1 MPGTAIIGA
10 QWGDEGKGKITHL
23 LSGQADVV
31 VRFSGG
37 PNAGHT
43 VVHEGQTFKLHQ
55 IPSGVLYPHVYAYM
69 GNGMV
74 IDPDELLREMQALR
88 DANVDL
94 SRLVL
99 SGNAHLIFPYHRLLD
114 RAVESARG
122 DRAIGTTG
130 RGIGPAY
137 TDKAARRGIRAR
149 DLLLDDAV
157 LAERLENALLFANA
171 ILSGVLQQPPV
182 ALDDML
188 DKARRWRDALADFIG
203 DAFAPVHAAL
213 QAGQSVLFEGAQG
226 TLLDLDHGT
235 YPYVTSSHPTT
246 GGVLTGAG
254 VGVRDIQR
262 VIGVVK
268 AFQTRVGGGPMPTEL
283 HGEEAV
289 RLRGTGA
296 NPWDEFGTTTGR
308 PRRVGWLDGVALR
321 YSAQLNGLTE
331 LAITKLDIL
340 SGLERI
346 PVAVA
351 YELDGERLD
360 AYPAQIEGL
369 ERCRPIYE
377 TVPGWQEDITN
388 ARTWDDL
395 PQAARDYL
403 RFIED
408 LAGAPVTIVSVGPG
422 SEQTI
427 WREA

>member
-122 DRAIGTTG
+122 ERAIGTTG

-296 NPWDEFGTTTGR
+296 NPWDEFGTTT
-308 PRRVGWLDGVALR
+308 
-321 YSAQLNGLTE
+321 
-331 LAITKLDIL
+331 
-340 SGLERI
+340 
-346 PVAVA
+346 
-351 YELDGERLD
+351 
-360 AYPAQIEGL
+360 
-369 ERCRPIYE
+369 
-377 TVPGWQEDITN
+377 
-388 ARTWDDL
+388 
-395 PQAARDYL
+395 
-403 RFIED
+403 
-408 LAGAPVTIVSVGPG
+408 
-422 SEQTI
+422 
-427 WREA
+427 